1 MPDSLEQVLPWLL
14 AVGLLYPMR
23 RLERWLHQHIF
34 KVGWLLT
41 KNLQTTTI
49 LYYTIFLPGVF
60 IHELIYWLVAGIVN
74 VRAERAIRWPEAQ
87 AIAELRLK
95 FIQLSKNAGMI
106 RTAVISLSPLIGGI
120 FVVWLISNNILHIPE
135 VLAAAQA
142 GGDGLSEIASR
153 LAAIPDVWL
162 WIYISFTISNTMMPD
177 WNAVKGLKPLAI
189 SVVIVI
195 VVAVLLGVADDL
207 IAALSAGGA
216 AQGINT
222 LVLIFGFV
230 IVVDLIFTAALGL
243 IESLIERVTGDS
255 ATYQNGKLVAMRR
268 EEILQQRAQQR
279 ARQQQKQPA
288 RQRKGPSGPPSIYK
302 LPLPIPGAP
311 GKEAVPAEQ
320 VVVSKEARSPLP
332 AGAPADDRAGPAVIT
347 GTATPRPADDDTA
360 AHRIVNPNPGP
371 ARGFNSNASDADEEL
386 DQADDEELS

>member
-60 IHELIYWLVAGIVN
+60 LHELVYWLVAGIVN

-95 FIQLSKNAGMI
+95 FIQLSKNAGVV

-120 FVVWLISNNILHIPE
+120 FVIWLIANNILHIPE
-135 VLAAAQA
+135 VLTAAQA
-142 GGDGLSEIASR
+142 SGDGLRAIFSR

-162 WIYISFTISNTMMPD
+162 WIYVSFTISNTMMPD
-177 WNAVKGLKPLAI
+177 WSAVKGLRPLAI
-189 SVVIVI
+189 GIVVVIVT
-195 VVAVLLGVADDL
+195 AVLLGVADDL
-207 IAALSAGGA
+207 IGALSAGGA
-216 AQGINT
+216 TQGINT

-230 IVVDLIFTAALGL
+230 IVVDLIFTGALGL
-243 IESLIERVTGDS
+243 IESIIERITGDS

-268 EEILQQRAQQR
+268 EDILQQRAQQR

-288 RQRKGPSGPPSIYK
+288 TQRKGPSGPPSIYK

-311 GKEAVPAEQ
+311 GKEAAPAEQ
-320 VVVSKEARSPLP
+320 VVVSKEQRSPLP
-332 AGAPADDRAGPAVIT
+332 AGAPKDDRAGPAVIT
-347 GTATPRPADDDTA
+347 GTAVPRPADDDTA

-371 ARGFNSNASDADEEL
+371 ARASDSKQVDLEDDL
-386 DQADDEELS
+386 DQDGEELS